1 MTHKSRIRE
10 FDFRIFHRNIYISI
24 AKNTK
29 AKVVGILF
37 NYLIY
42 LSAIKRAE
50 ELGFYVVAFYRE

>member
-10 FDFRIFHRNIYISI
+10 FDFRIFYRNIYISI
-24 AKNTK
+24 AKNTE

-42 LSAIKRAE
+42 LSAIKW
-50 ELGFYVVAFYRE
+50 AFM